1 MALCVEPTRHDTVE
15 RLGVPGEMGGHM
27 ILVFGS
33 INVDLIVPVPHLPH
47 PGETVLGGDYSIL
60 PGGKGANQAL
70 AARRAGAEVML
81 AGAVGTDAFADIA
94 LATMRRDGVD
104 TRLVRIV
111 EQPTG
116 CAAIMVS
123 TGGENAI
130 AVAPGAN
137 ARVCADQVPD
147 ELLGP
152 DTILVA
158 QMEVP
163 PGETE
168 ILIGRLRARGGCSLL
183 NLAPALPVDPALL
196 RNIDFVI
203 ANEGE
208 AAAVGS
214 EPAQFAALAR
224 RAFVVTRGVAGAVAF
239 LHDGERIEVPALPIE
254 PVDTTGAGDTFV
266 GVLASAL
273 DLGSTLEGALRRA
286 SAAAGLACLARG
298 AQSAMPD
305 AAAITATVNR

>member
-1 MALCVEPTRHDTVE
+1 
-15 RLGVPGEMGGHM
+15 M

-81 AGAVGTDAFADIA
+81 AGAVGTDTFADIA
-94 LATMRRDGVD
+94 LVTTRREGVD
-104 TRLVRIV
+104 TRLVRTV
-111 EQPTG
+111 DQPTG

-123 TGGENAI
+123 KGGENAI

-137 ARVCADQVPD
+137 ARVRADQVPA

-163 PGETE
+163 PGESE
-168 ILIGRLRARGGCSLL
+168 VLIGRLRARGGCSLL

-196 RNIDFVI
+196 RNIDLVV

-208 AAAVGS
+208 AATLGS
-214 EPAQFAALAR
+214 EPARIAQLPRQAL
-224 RAFVVTRGVAGAVAF
+224 VVTRGAKGATAF
-239 LHDGERIEVPALPIE
+239 LRAGGRIEVPALPIE
-254 PVDTTGAGDTFV
+254 TVDTTGAGDTFV
-266 GVLASAL
+266 GVLAAAL
-273 DLGSTLEGALRRA
+273 DLGSSLESALRRA

-305 AAAITATVNR
+305 AAAMTAAVERLVSQDLR

>member
-1 MALCVEPTRHDTVE
+1 
-15 RLGVPGEMGGHM
+15 M

-33 INVDLIVPVPHLPH
+33 INVDLIIPVPHLPH
-47 PGETVLGGDYSIL
+47 PGETVLGSDYSIL

-70 AARRAGAEVML
+70 AARRAGASVML
-81 AGAVGTDAFADIA
+81 AGAVGTDTFADIA
-94 LATMRRDGVD
+94 LGQLRREGVD
-104 TRLVRIV
+104 TRLIHIV

-137 ARVCADQVPD
+137 ASVRADRVPD
-147 ELLGP
+147 ELLAA
-152 DTILVA
+152 DTTLVA

-163 PGETE
+163 PEETE
-168 ILIGRLRARGGCSLL
+168 ILIRRVRARGGCSVL
-183 NLAPALPVDPALL
+183 NLAPALPIDPALL
-196 RNIDFVI
+196 RNLDFVV

-208 AAAVGS
+208 AATLGTD
-214 EPAQFAALAR
+214 PAWLAHLPH
-224 RAFVVTRGVAGAVAF
+224 RAFVVTRGAAGAIAF
-239 LHDGERIEVPALPIE
+239 LRGGETIKVPALPIE

-266 GVLASAL
+266 GVLAAAL
-273 DLGSTLEGALRRA
+273 DLGSTLEEALPRA

-298 AQSAMPD
+298 AQNAMPD
-305 AAAITATVNR
+305 AAAITAAVEQLVSKDLRYRKTP